1 MASKAEYLNMMK
13 RMDNESVMRPDEI
26 ESTTADLMQDP
37 ALKDL
42 MMPPMPM
49 SKFSDM
55 LRKADPLATGRE
67 GENVLKGA
75 MGAGMTGNMID
86 EMANKPT
93 ATSDAS
99 LVLSTMKKF
108 DPRSV
113 VREGEMLDIQSASPM
128 IQRLGSLYNKVLS
141 GEKLTD
147 DVRNQLG
154 KMLDPKSVVRE
165 GEMGSMREDM
175 LADLSM
181 ADREAVEGLTTMGV
195 SLTDAIKAVMG
206 VSESPASMTEGALGS
221 LPKENRVRREEEPD
235 PMRGDTTQ
243 SLDMQDS
250 INT

>member
-1 MASKAEYLNMMK
+1 
-13 RMDNESVMRPDEI
+13 
-26 ESTTADLMQDP
+26 
-37 ALKDL
+37 
-42 MMPPMPM
+42 
-49 SKFSDM
+49 
-55 LRKADPLATGRE
+55 
-67 GENVLKGA
+67 

>member
-13 RMDNESVMRPDEI
+13 KLDKESAMRPDEVEEMLPI
-26 ESTTADLMQDP
+26 LDDP
-37 ALKDL
+37 NLKGL
-42 MMPPMPM
+42 MMPPISARDM
-49 SKFSDM
+49 DNM
-55 LRKADPLATGRE
+55 LRKADPKSVVRE

-75 MGAGMTGNMID
+75 IGAGMTGNMFD
-86 EMANKPT
+86 EM
-93 ATSDAS
+93 
-99 LVLSTMKKF
+99 KKL
-108 DPRSV
+108 DPKSA
-113 VREGEMLDIQSASPM
+113 VREGEIPM
-128 IQRLGSLYNKVLS
+128 SIEIDGKIMMMTPSEIAKMSEVDRNKMRLMS
-141 GEKLTD
+141 
-147 DVRNQLG
+147 
-154 KMLDPKSVVRE
+154 
-165 GEMGSMREDM
+165 EDM

-221 LPKENRVRREEEPD
+221 LPKEKRVIREQEID